1 VTDFVIQLAGLR
13 FLLLFILLLWSFLMR
28 SKSYIIGSTRL
39 AERPKHYGDAQ
50 YFPDWKW
57 GYWFFLVHEYYSRFL
72 TVTQGNNARHWIKV
86 SRIENACIP
95 TPIGLESRK
104 HNLIISAVTA
114 AMCAFPS
121 IAAGQSKDDV
131 TSPLPPRKP
140 RIDTSL
146 LGQPPP
152 LRTGRQRR
160 PTVRQHL
167 GDALTSKL
175 LLNHMAPCLWSS
187 SEDDSDDDDDDDTVS
202 LAVSYD
208 DTASQDAVT
217 DELDVMH
224 MDEST
229 DSNTLSTS
237 SSRTRLP
244 KIVGNPTLSAPNL
257 SLTHNEGRL

>member
-1 VTDFVIQLAGLR
+1 
-13 FLLLFILLLWSFLMR
+13 
-28 SKSYIIGSTRL
+28 
-39 AERPKHYGDAQ
+39 
-50 YFPDWKW
+50 
-57 GYWFFLVHEYYSRFL
+57 
-72 TVTQGNNARHWIKV
+72 V
-86 SRIENACIP
+86 SRIENAYIP
-95 TPIGLESRK
+95 TPNGLESRK

-131 TSPLPPRKP
+131 TSPQRKP

-217 DELDVMH
+217 DELDVMR

-229 DSNTLSTS
+229 DSNTLIASN
-237 SSRTRLP
+237 SRTRLP

-257 SLTHNEGRL
+257 SQTHNEGRL